1 MCSDS
6 LTDLK
11 RRVTGYKRGE
21 NSSKKASSVAM
32 KSNLSLYEIVI
43 NCGIKESAVKEDHRQ
58 DNLVLIKCAI
68 DFA

>member
-21 NSSKKASSVAM
+21 NSSKKALSVAM
-32 KSNLSLYEIVI
+32 KSNLSLHEIVI
-43 NCGIKESAVKEDHRQ
+43 NCGIKKAHLRRTTAKT
-58 DNLVLIKCAI
+58 IWP
-68 DFA
+68 